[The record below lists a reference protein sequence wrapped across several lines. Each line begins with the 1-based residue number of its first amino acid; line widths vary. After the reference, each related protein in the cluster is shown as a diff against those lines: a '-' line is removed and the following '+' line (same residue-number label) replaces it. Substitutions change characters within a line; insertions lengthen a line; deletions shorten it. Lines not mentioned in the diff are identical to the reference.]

1 MARKNRR
8 RADPWVGIWLRSLRE
23 DTNVSRGE
31 VATTLGRDESW
42 VSRIET
48 GVSAI
53 RADDLPAVLAAYD
66 VTPAQFARKAA
77 SIPVARAAA

>member
-8 RADPWVGIWLRSLRE
+8 RASPWVGIWLRSLRE
-23 DTNVSRGE
+23 ETE
-31 VATTLGRDESW
+31 VTREQVASTLNRDESW
-42 VSRIET
+42 ISRIET

-66 VTPAQFARKAA
+66 VSPAQFARKAA
-77 SIPVARAAA
+77 SIQIPRAAA

>member
-23 DTNVSRGE
+23 DTDVTRE
-31 VATTLGRDESW
+31 QIATALGRDESW
-42 VSRIET
+42 ISRIET

-53 RADDLPAVLAAYD
+53 RADDLPTVLSAYK
-66 VTPAQFARKAA
+66 VSPAQFARKAA
-77 SIPVARAAA
+77 SIQVARAAA